1 MSTFIYNIIKDI
13 VDIGKDKL
21 FFYINKNYT
30 CWYNYINPFILE
42 TTLQLTNL
50 QTHHLPHNSPI
61 RLGPIQPV
69 KLVTVHQH
77 IVVVLLQLQITREV
91 MGSVGY

>member
-30 CWYNYINPFILE
+30 CWYNYLIPF
-42 TTLQLTNL
+42 
-50 QTHHLPHNSPI
+50 
-61 RLGPIQPV
+61 
-69 KLVTVHQH
+69 
-77 IVVVLLQLQITREV
+77 
-91 MGSVGY
+91 M

>member
-13 VDIGKDKL
+13 VDTDKDKL

-42 TTLQLTNL
+42 TTLQLTNS
-50 QTHHLPHNSPI
+50 SP
-61 RLGPIQPV
+61 PAQ
-69 KLVTVHQH
+69 
-77 IVVVLLQLQITREV
+77 
-91 MGSVGY
+91 